1 MAEKRF
7 DVTHMPGAAPI
18 AIVTFLALYI
28 PVLILVVNAFN
39 ASDAA
44 GRWEG
49 ASLRWFATALDNT
62 AFRSAA
68 LNSAIVAL
76 TAATLSTG
84 LATAAALA
92 VTRGRHIKGQGGIFV
107 ILNQPLLVPEIVFA
121 IALMVVMAQIKQ
133 ATGYQGLIYVIV
145 AHTTFCIPFAFLPI
159 RARLSGMDL
168 TLETASMDLYA
179 SRFYTF
185 RRVTLPLLLP
195 GILAG
200 FMLAFV
206 ISLDNVVVS
215 SLIKSPGQETLPTYL
230 MGELR
235 RNLTS
240 EIYAISALLLFA
252 SISIVAASWFVTRT
266 RE

>member
-1 MAEKRF
+1 MDKQRF
-7 DVTHMPGAAPI
+7 DVTRIPGTAFI
-18 AIVTFLALYI
+18 AIFTFLALYI

-39 ASDAA
+39 SARTA

-49 ASLRWFATALDNT
+49 FSLQWFEAAFANE

-68 LNSAIVAL
+68 MNSGIVAL
-76 TAATLSTG
+76 TAATISTC

-92 VTRGRHIKGQGGIFV
+92 VTRGKPVKGQGGIFV

-121 IALMVVMAQIKQ
+121 LALMVVLAKVKQ
-133 ATGYQGLIYVIV
+133 VTGYQGLGYVIA

-159 RARLSGMDL
+159 RARLAGMDL
-168 TLETASMDLYA
+168 TLETAAMDLYA
-179 SRFYTF
+179 SRFYAF

-215 SLIKSPGQETLPTYL
+215 SFIKSPGQETLPTYL

-252 SISIVAASWFVTRT
+252 SISIVALSWLVTRT
-266 RE
+266 KE

>member
-1 MAEKRF
+1 MADKRF
-7 DVTHMPGAAPI
+7 DVTNIPGAATI

-39 ASDAA
+39 AGPVI

-49 ASLRWFATALDNT
+49 LSLRWFAAALDND
-62 AFRSAA
+62 AFRNAA
-68 LNSAIVAL
+68 RNSVIVAL
-76 TAATLSTG
+76 SAATIATC
-84 LATAAALA
+84 LATAAALS
-92 VTRGRHIKGQGGIFV
+92 VTRGRPLKGQGAIFV
-107 ILNQPLLVPEIVFA
+107 IISQPLLVPEIVFA
-121 IALMVVMAQIKQ
+121 IALMVVLAQIKQ
-133 ATGYQGLIYVIV
+133 LTGYHGLPYMIA

-159 RARLSGMDL
+159 RARLAGMDL
-168 TLETASMDLYA
+168 TLETAAQDLYA

-215 SLIKSPGQETLPTYL
+215 SFVKSPGQETLPTYL

-235 RNLTS
+235 RNLSS
-240 EIYAISALLLFA
+240 EIYAISALLLCA
-252 SISIVAASWFVTRT
+252 SISVVAASWLITRT
-266 RE
+266 KG

>member
-7 DVTHMPGAAPI
+7 DVTHVPGSATI
-18 AIVTFLALYI
+18 AIITFLALYI

-39 ASDAA
+39 GGDTA
-44 GRWEG
+44 GQWEG
-49 ASLRWFATALDNT
+49 FSLRWFAAALNND

-68 LNSAIVAL
+68 LNSVIVAL
-76 TAATLSTG
+76 TAASLATC

-92 VTRGRHIKGQGGIFV
+92 VTRGRRIKGQGGIFIV
-107 ILNQPLLVPEIVFA
+107 LNQPLLVPEIVFA
-121 IALMVVMAQIKQ
+121 IALMVVLAQVKK
-133 ATGYQGLIYVIV
+133 ATGYQGLGYMIA

-159 RARLSGMDL
+159 RGRLTGMDL

-179 SRFYTF
+179 NRFYTF

-215 SLIKSPGQETLPTYL
+215 SFVKSPGQETLPTYL

-252 SISIVAASWFVTRT
+252 SISIVAASWVITRNKP
-266 RE
+266 

>member
-7 DVTHMPGAAPI
+7 DVTHIPGAATI
-18 AIVTFLALYI
+18 AIVTFLALYV

-39 ASDAA
+39 SADTA

-49 ASLRWFATALDNT
+49 ASLRWFAAALDNA

-76 TAATLSTG
+76 AAATLATG

-92 VTRGRHIKGQGGIFV
+92 VTRGRPFRGQGGIFV
-107 ILNQPLLVPEIVFA
+107 VLNQPLLVPEIVFA
-121 IALMVVMAQIKQ
+121 IALMVVLAQIKQ
-133 ATGYQGLIYVIV
+133 ATGYQGLGYVIA

-168 TLETASMDLYA
+168 TLETAAMDLYA
-179 SRFYTF
+179 SRFYAF

-215 SLIKSPGQETLPTYL
+215 SFVKSPGQETLPTYL

-252 SISIVAASWFVTRT
+252 SISIVAASWFVTRNK
-266 RE
+266 E

>member
-7 DVTHMPGAAPI
+7 DVTHIPGAATI
-18 AIVTFLALYI
+18 AIVTFLALYV

-39 ASDAA
+39 SADTV

-49 ASLRWFATALDNT
+49 ASLRWFAAALDNA

-76 TAATLSTG
+76 AAATLATG

-92 VTRGRHIKGQGGIFV
+92 VTRGRPFKGQGGIFV
-107 ILNQPLLVPEIVFA
+107 VLNQPLLVPEIVFA
-121 IALMVVMAQIKQ
+121 IALMVVLAQIKQ
-133 ATGYQGLIYVIV
+133 ATGYQGLGYVIA

-168 TLETASMDLYA
+168 TLETAAMDLYA
-179 SRFYTF
+179 SRFYAF

-215 SLIKSPGQETLPTYL
+215 SFVKSPGQETLPTYL

-252 SISIVAASWFVTRT
+252 SISIVAASWFVTRNK
-266 RE
+266 E

>member
-1 MAEKRF
+1 MSEKRF
-7 DVTHMPGAAPI
+7 DVTHVPGAATI
-18 AIVTFLALYI
+18 AVITFLALYN

-39 ASDAA
+39 GGDTA
-44 GRWEG
+44 GQWEG
-49 ASLRWFATALDNT
+49 ASLRWFAAALDND

-68 LNSAIVAL
+68 LNSVIVAV
-76 TAATLSTG
+76 TAASIATC
-84 LATAAALA
+84 LATMAALA
-92 VTRGRHIKGQGGIFV
+92 VTRGRPVKGQGGIFV
-107 ILNQPLLVPEIVFA
+107 VLNQPLLVPEIVFA
-121 IALMVVMAQIKQ
+121 IALMVVLARIKQ
-133 ATGYQGLIYVIV
+133 ATGLQGLGFVIA

-159 RARLSGMDL
+159 RARLAGMDL

-179 SRFYTF
+179 SRFYAF
-185 RRVTLPLLLP
+185 RRVTPPLLLP

-215 SLIKSPGQETLPTYL
+215 SFVKSPGQETLPTYL

-252 SISIVAASWFVTRT
+252 SISIVAASWAITRT
-266 RE
+266 KD